1 MDKPTIEEVA
11 SFCKRKGFIY
21 PSSEIYGGIA
31 GFFDY
36 GPLGVEFRNNIKAE
50 WWKSHVRKR
59 RDIAG
64 MDGSIVASPKI
75 WEASGH
81 VSNFTDP
88 MLTTKKSRTK
98 VRADQFIEEKL
109 GIAADGM
116 DAGEINALIREHNL
130 KHNGEE
136 LEELR
141 NFNLMFSTEIGAE
154 TGQKSYL
161 RPETAQIMFANFRL
175 VQENARLKLPFGI
188 AQIGKAFRNEISPRD
203 FIFRCREFEQMEIEY
218 FVHPDKTDECP
229 YASEFADYEM
239 NVLTAGMQEK
249 KEKAK
254 KMKASELV
262 DGKTMLAWHAYWL
275 AFEHS
280 WLTDLGVRTEN
291 LRIRQHLDKEKSH
304 YATDTWDLEYNF
316 PFGWKELEGIAN
328 RGDFDLKQHIK
339 HSGKDLSFFD
349 EESKAKVVPHVV
361 AEPSLGVERAF
372 LVFLLDAYEHDSGR
386 DNVVLK
392 LHPRLSP
399 IKVAVLPLVSNKE
412 KVVEMA
418 RKIYDDLK
426 ESFNCKYDGSGS
438 VGRRYSRADEEGTF
452 LSCTVDFESL
462 EDDSVTLRH
471 RDTTKQIR
479 VRMSELKS
487 TVGMLIEGKPFESL
501 GKPLN

>member
-1 MDKPTIEEVA
+1 MDKPTMEEVA
-11 SFCKRKGFIY
+11 AFCKRKGLIY

-36 GPLGVEFRNNIKAE
+36 GPLGVELRNNIKTE
-50 WWKSHVRKR
+50 WWKSHVRNR
-59 RDIAG
+59 LDVAG
-64 MDGSIVASPKI
+64 MDGSIISSPKI

-88 MLTTKKSRTK
+88 MLTTKKSRAK

-109 GIAADGM
+109 GVAADGM
-116 DAGEINALIREHNL
+116 DAGEINALIRKHGL

-203 FIFRCREFEQMEIEY
+203 FLFRCREFEQMEIEY
-218 FVHPDKTDECP
+218 FVHPDKTEECP
-229 YASEFADYEM
+229 YAAEFAGYEM

-249 KEKAK
+249 KEEAK
-254 KMKASELV
+254 KMKAGDLV
-262 DGKTMLAWHAYWL
+262 DKKIMLAWHAYWL

-280 WLTDLGVRTEN
+280 WLTGLGVRAEN
-291 LRIRQHLDKEKSH
+291 LRVRQHLDKEKSH

-372 LVFLLDAYEHDSGR
+372 LVFLLDAYAHDSER

-399 IKVAVLPLVSNKE
+399 VKVAVLPLVSNKE
-412 KVVEMA
+412 EVVGMA

-426 ESFNCKYDGSGS
+426 EFFNCKYDGSGS

-462 EDDSVTLRH
+462 EDNAVTLRH

-479 VRMSELKS
+479 VGASELKS
-487 TVGMLIEGKPFESL
+487 AVEMLIDGKPFESL